1 MPCTEDDS
9 FRLAIVMGLRNGLR
23 LCHGMRR
30 QLTEEEQH
38 KVARAIAEQI
48 RVSNYRIDKGPP
60 APPHGGGYDLR
71 PVSDR
76 EG

>member
-1 MPCTEDDS
+1 MAWTEDDS

-30 QLTEEEQH
+30 QLTEDEQH

-48 RVSNYRIDKGPP
+48 RTSNYRIERGPP
-60 APPHGGGYDLR
+60 APGHGGGWVFQPPGD
-71 PVSDR
+71 
-76 EG
+76 GTG